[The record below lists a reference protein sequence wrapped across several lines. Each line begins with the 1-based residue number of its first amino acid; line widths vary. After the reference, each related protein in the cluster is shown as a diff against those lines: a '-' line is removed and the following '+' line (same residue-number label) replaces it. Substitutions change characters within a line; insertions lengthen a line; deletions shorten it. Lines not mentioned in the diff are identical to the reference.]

1 MSAGEEHH
9 WLRGVKLVFSGVGL
23 KHRAVGCISCCLVQG
38 WVFFPLPLRRLIVVL
53 SSVRFFDI

>member
-9 WLRGVKLVFSGVGL
+9 WLQGVKLVFSGVGL

-38 WVFFPLPLRRLIVVL
+38 WVFFSLATEEAYC
-53 SSVRFFDI
+53 SVEFCALL